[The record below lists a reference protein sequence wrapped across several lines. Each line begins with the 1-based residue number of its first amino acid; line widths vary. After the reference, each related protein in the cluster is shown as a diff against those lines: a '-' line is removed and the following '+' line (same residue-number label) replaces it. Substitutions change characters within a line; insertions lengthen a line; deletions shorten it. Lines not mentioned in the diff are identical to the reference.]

1 LQKFIVMIKIK
12 RLQSIIKKVKSPKN
26 QTINKL
32 KQKED
37 KLFEE
42 LYANIDPIEMDLLIK
57 TKKE

>member
-1 LQKFIVMIKIK
+1 MIKIK
-12 RLQSIIKKVKSPKN
+12 RLQKVIKKVKNPKN

-42 LYANIDPIEMDLLIK
+42 LYANIDTIEMDLLIK

>member
-1 LQKFIVMIKIK
+1 MIKKK
-12 RLQSIIKKVKSPKN
+12 RLQSIIKKVNNQKN